1 VRELRRTRGWFAEPW
16 WSRAPQAG
24 RRLSILA
31 RQGAAPLDKPVRAWR
46 ADKQDAFGTAI
57 AEGWGGV
64 PQRSCHQHVLRDVA
78 QPVVDLARPA
88 QVKMR
93 RQVRGRR
100 ALERRVLTERR
111 HAAAPDPTRPQERP
125 QGDATPCSA
134 PSEAAASGAP
144 GGLALATP
152 GHVPVEDE
160 AGEVVRGEGAA
171 VRGMR
176 HDRPGGPRRP
186 PG

>member
-1 VRELRRTRGWFAEPW
+1 M
-16 WSRAPQAG
+16 
-24 RRLSILA
+24 
-31 RQGAAPLDKPVRAWR
+31 DKPVRAWR